1 MTRCP
6 TFACALLLAF
16 GAPAQAQNAPSPAQ
30 PPATAAQS
38 PSEKL
43 DELFA
48 RLASTEDADE
58 SAGIVAAIDRI
69 HLRSGSDTSDLLM
82 ARAVATM
89 ESGNYPVSLAL
100 LDAIVGL
107 QPEWAEGWN
116 KRATAR
122 YLAGDAKGAMA
133 DIAQTLARDPQPSRR
148 AGGNGNDSRGQRP
161 SRTGLARL
169 RTRPDDRSAMAP
181 GERSGGAGEG
191 RPRGSGAV
199 TARAEA
205 SPLRDR
211 GRR

>member
-16 GAPAQAQNAPSPAQ
+16 GAPALAQNAPSPAQ
-30 PPATAAQS
+30 PPAKAAQS
-38 PSEKL
+38 PSETL

-48 RLASTEDADE
+48 RLASTQDADE

-69 HLRSGSDTSDLLM
+69 HMRSGSDTSDLLM

-107 QPEWAEGWN
+107 RPEWAEAWN

-133 DIAQTLARDPQPSRR
+133 DIAQTLARDPRHLGALATMGMILEDSGLREQALR
-148 AGGNGNDSRGQRP
+148 AYERALTIAPQWRP
-161 SRTGLARL
+161 TSEAAARL
-169 RTRPDDRSAMAP
+169 RAAL
-181 GERSGGAGEG
+181 AG
-191 RPRGSGAV
+191 
-199 TARAEA
+199 RA
-205 SPLRDR
+205 L
-211 GRR
+211 